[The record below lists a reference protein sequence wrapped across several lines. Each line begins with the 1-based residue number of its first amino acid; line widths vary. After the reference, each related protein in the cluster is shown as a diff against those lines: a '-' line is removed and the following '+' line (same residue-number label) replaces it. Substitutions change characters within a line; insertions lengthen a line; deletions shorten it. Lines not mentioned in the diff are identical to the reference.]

1 MDDCTKVRW
10 YWIHVYQSI
19 KEDNVPLTIRY
30 GTILSTGSM
39 GIAKLTPDDIPEP
52 TCRKQ
57 KSFSNSTIVGVYNI
71 NTKEAKRP
79 WRVKVAVFMPM
90 MCPNESSKG
99 PPELPRKTNDSRILN
114 QNPLLFTQQNADA
127 TFEYV
132 AALFL

>member
-1 MDDCTKVRW
+1 
-10 YWIHVYQSI
+10 
-19 KEDNVPLTIRY
+19 
-30 GTILSTGSM
+30 M

-57 KSFSNSTIVGVYNI
+57 KTFSNSRIYRVYNI
-71 NTKEAKRP
+71 NKKEAKRP

-99 PPELPRKTNDSRILN
+99 PPELPRKMNNSRTLN
-114 QNPLLFTQQNADA
+114 PVLFTQQNVDA

-132 AALFL
+132 AAIFL